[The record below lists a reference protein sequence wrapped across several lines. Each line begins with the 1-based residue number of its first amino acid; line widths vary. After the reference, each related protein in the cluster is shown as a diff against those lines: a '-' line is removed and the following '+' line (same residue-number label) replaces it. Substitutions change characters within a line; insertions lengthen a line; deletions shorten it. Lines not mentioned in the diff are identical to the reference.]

1 MDAAIL
7 SAIISGFLSGG
18 LTLLAAII
26 TIQYYHR
33 KDEKDR
39 KERESKEKR
48 EREERE
54 RLEKDARMF
63 RRPELEVKKHYKEQE
78 GTVLGK
84 YDLEVYFDEFLN
96 VEVDDFGGVNAN
108 FYEDILNKSKH
119 FSVVYELENIGKT
132 DIDNLTIMT
141 SHKRTKFLTYLSSL
155 ESDVKNGYLSYSATL
170 DKRIKV
176 GETIT
181 IKISYNKDRILK
193 PVYAALLNIGFEDV
207 YRTFWVQPF
216 FAPSNRIYVP
226 KEIAEQDYIS
236 RIGIDDALE
245 CFRNPHKW

>member
-7 SAIISGFLSGG
+7 SAIISGVLA
-18 LTLLAAII
+18 LLVA
-26 TIQYYHR
+26 TKKIQYYHR
-33 KDEKDR
+33 KDEADR

-54 RLEKDARMF
+54 MLKKDARMF
-63 RRPELEVKKHYKEQE
+63 RRPELEIKKHYKEQE

-96 VEVDDFGGVNAN
+96 VEVDGFGGVNAN
-108 FYEDILNKSKH
+108 FHKDVLDKSKH

-141 SHKRTKFLTYLSSL
+141 SHKRTKFLTNLSSL
-155 ESDVKNGYLSYSATL
+155 ESHVKNGLLSYSATL

-181 IKISYNKDRILK
+181 IKISYNEDRILG
-193 PVYAALLNIGFEDV
+193 PEWAALMNIGFEDV

-245 CFRNPHKW
+245 CFRNPYKW